1 METCSGPVLLFLLF
15 LTYSCLAPCLR
26 CIEDSS
32 ENITLVKFIYFKILI
47 VFLAYFLR
55 LLAFSLFKSC
65 FFLAVEIEY
74 FSAFNR
80 RCRLLVENL
89 RLFSSRIR
97 RFVFLGLRS
106 RSLLTTLVAL
116 LETLKGQPNLGFKE
130 VVEVFF
136 FFLIRCKIL

>member
-1 METCSGPVLLFLLF
+1 M
-15 LTYSCLAPCLR
+15 
-26 CIEDSS
+26 
-32 ENITLVKFIYFKILI
+32 
-47 VFLAYFLR
+47 R

-80 RCRLLVENL
+80 RCRLLVENFK
-89 RLFSSRIR
+89 LFSSRIR

-116 LETLKGQPNLGFKE
+116 LEILEGRPNLGFEE

-136 FFLIRCKIL
+136 FFLIRCKASIIDLEGFSSIVLIVLVESYCKDKV